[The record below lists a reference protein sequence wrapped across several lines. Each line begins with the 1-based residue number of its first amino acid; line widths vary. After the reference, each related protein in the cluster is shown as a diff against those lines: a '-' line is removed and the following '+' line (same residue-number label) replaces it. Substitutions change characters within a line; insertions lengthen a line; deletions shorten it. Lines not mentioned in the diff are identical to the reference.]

1 MNGGARGARSG
12 GERAGEGMGKVEE
25 LTRNPFP
32 WSIWVEEDRRSGST
46 RRGGARVVLP
56 WWLAVGPSIPAGG
69 SSSEARGGAV
79 EVRDTVGEALA
90 KEIDERRP
98 EVAGALAEASSTR
111 FGTSRAGGGK
121 SK

>member
-1 MNGGARGARSG
+1 MAARAVHGAAEKGP
-12 GERAGEGMGKVEE
+12 GKVEE

-79 EVRDTVGEALA
+79 EVQDTVGQALG
-90 KEIDERRP
+90 KEIDEQRS
-98 EVAGALAEASSTR
+98 EVAGAPAEASS
-111 FGTSRAGGGK
+111 A
-121 SK
+121 